1 MDIPNSDSI
10 AIKNAPEGGM
20 IKDSSVDWANMEE
33 EPVMLGKLA
42 MDSTKRK
49 CLNDVK
55 KIMEIAKW
63 MDW

>member
-1 MDIPNSDSI
+1 
-10 AIKNAPEGGM
+10 
-20 IKDSSVDWANMEE
+20 MEE

-63 MDW
+63 MD